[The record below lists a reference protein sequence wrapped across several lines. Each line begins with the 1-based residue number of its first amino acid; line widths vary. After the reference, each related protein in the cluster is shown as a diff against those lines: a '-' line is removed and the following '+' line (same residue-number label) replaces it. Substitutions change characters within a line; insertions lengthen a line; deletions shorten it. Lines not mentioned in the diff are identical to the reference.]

1 MKLFIFL
8 LLLGNLS
15 FAQQLKTQEIDGLVI
30 LPEKNPALVEKNPA
44 LVEKNPALI
53 EKNITTNSHNNSS
66 TTLSNREIDQLIRD
80 IYTKPY
86 EQPTGKFG
94 LNYNANGNRK
104 ITFCS
109 RAPEPNTNL
118 LMLIGLSS
126 LLLFRRKLI

>member
-1 MKLFIFL
+1 M
-8 LLLGNLS
+8 LLGNLS

-30 LPEKNPALVEKNPA
+30 VP
-44 LVEKNPALI
+44 EKNPALI

-66 TTLSNREIDQLIRD
+66 KTLSNREIDQLIRD

-94 LNYNANGNRK
+94 LNYNANGNKK

-109 RAPEPNTNL
+109 RAPEPNTNS

>member
-15 FAQQLKTQEIDGLVI
+15 FAQLKTQELDGVVLV
-30 LPEKNPALVEKNPA
+30 PEKNPA

>member
-30 LPEKNPALVEKNPA
+30 VPEKNPALI
-44 LVEKNPALI
+44 EKNPALI

-66 TTLSNREIDQLIRD
+66 KTLSNREIDQLIRD

-94 LNYNANGNRK
+94 LNYNANGNKK

-109 RAPEPNTNL
+109 RAPEPNTNS